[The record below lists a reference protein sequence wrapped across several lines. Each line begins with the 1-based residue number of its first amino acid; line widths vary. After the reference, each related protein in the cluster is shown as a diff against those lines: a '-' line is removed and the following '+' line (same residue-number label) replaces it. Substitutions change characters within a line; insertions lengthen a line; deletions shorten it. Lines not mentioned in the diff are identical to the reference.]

1 MSWERRYERGQEIRM
16 SQDYG
21 RCSNGKGRLRQK

>member
-1 MSWERRYERGQEIRM
+1 M

-21 RCSNGKGRLRQK
+21 RCSNGKGRLRQEGVGGGETREGRE